1 MKEEILTLKEALAK
15 AVDKLQQMEVP
26 DADIDVFAFLCDRT

>member
-15 AVDKLQQMEVP
+15 ARGQIA
-26 DADIDVFAFLCDRT
+26 ADGSAGCRH